1 MGRSLGGEGVGGPW
15 EEEREC
21 EVLGRRRRSGGSW
34 EEREW
39 EFFGR
44 MRGSGRF
51 LEGGEGVGG
60 PWEEEREGEVLGR
73 RGSGRSLGGG
83 EGVGGPCTVSPTH
96 VHSLVYC
103 CEAPSE
109 GHMEQPHTY
118 GISCNRGCSSQI
130 LPFLLN
136 SHFYILRCWP
146 LLPAYPLIAKCL
158 QANLSLMAADP

>member
-1 MGRSLGGEGVGGPW
+1 MHVHLGGPW
-15 EEEREC
+15 EEERE
-21 EVLGRRRRSGGSW
+21 W
-34 EEREW
+34 
-39 EFFGR
+39 
-44 MRGSGRF
+44 
-51 LEGGEGVGG
+51 
-60 PWEEEREGEVLGR
+60 EVLGR

-83 EGVGGPCTVSPTH
+83 EGVGGPLEEEREWGGPCTVNPTH
-96 VHSLVYC
+96 VHSLSVAHCMHSLVYC

-130 LPFLLN
+130 VPILLN

-146 LLPAYPLIAKCL
+146 LHPAYPLIAKCL